1 MTRHKRTEITIET
14 DRVLIIGRR
23 HSTRAWC
30 PECGR
35 DVYVV
40 QAQMLTSG
48 AQPRLLKGEGGGPQ
62 PWHSFEGPDGKQLV
76 CLESLLKAI

>member
-1 MTRHKRTEITIET
+1 MTRHRRTEITIET

-48 AQPRLLKGEGGGPQ
+48 TQPRLLKGDSTGPQ
-62 PWHSFEGPDGKQLV
+62 PWHSFEGPDGKLLV
-76 CLESLLKAI
+76 CLESLLKAM